1 MSIQFDESLT
11 VYIKHIDKQHKCL
24 IDIINNV
31 EISIKRCKS
40 IYIVE
45 DLLNELKNYA
55 EHHFS
60 SEEELFKEYKYPEAD
75 EHIIEHRQFIDTI
88 NMFYDEYK
96 NGKES
101 KIILLRGIYSF
112 LYEWINNH
120 IRIFDKQYSKYLKD
134 RGAE

>member
-40 IYIVE
+40 VYIVE